1 LYPAPSFETPLLA
14 DGCGVVTGTGSSSA
28 SWLHKRVILTPGRGW
43 ADSPTGPESPS
54 GYAILG
60 GTKTNP
66 LGTLQE
72 VVLVDQDE
80 VELAPEHLS
89 DVEAAALPLTGL
101 TGYRALF
108 TKSANAE
115 AGRNILVTGIG
126 GGVALNVLQFAVA
139 LGANVYVT
147 SGSREKIDRAVEE
160 GARGGVIY
168 QGQGWEKEL
177 KGLLPKD
184 RPFVDAIIDGA
195 GGDVVG
201 KAVRL
206 LKPGGVIVQYGMTVG
221 PKMDW
226 TMSANLKNL
235 ELKGTTMGSR
245 KEFKDM
251 VTFVKEKKIRPI
263 VSKVANGLD
272 NIKDI
277 DELFEQMRNGSQFG
291 KLVVEIAPSQ
301 GGNSSSKL

>member
-1 LYPAPSFETPLLA
+1 
-14 DGCGVVTGTGSSSA
+14 SST
-28 SWLHKRVILTPGRGW
+28 SWLHKRVILVPGRGW
-43 ADSPTGPESPS
+43 ADSPTGPDSSS

-60 GTKTNP
+60 GTTSNP

-72 VVLVDQDE
+72 VVCVDQSE

-101 TGYRALF
+101 TGYRALV

-115 AGRNILVTGIG
+115 GGRNILVTGIG

-139 LGANVYVT
+139 LGANVFVT
-147 SGSREKIDRAVEE
+147 SGSREKIERAVGE
-160 GARGGVIY
+160 GARGGVSY
-168 QGQGWEKEL
+168 KGQGWEKEL
-177 KGLLPKD
+177 KGMLPKD
-184 RPFVDAIIDGA
+184 RPYVDAIIDGA

-201 KAVRL
+201 KAIRL

-226 TMSANLKNL
+226 TMGANLKNL

-251 VTFVKEKKIRPI
+251 VAFVKEKKIRPI
-263 VSKVANGLD
+263 ISKVAKGLD